1 MKDSQSIM
9 NNMRQLTK
17 VDVIL
22 HKVGINT
29 RCFIYW
35 NTLRAEEVAKQLEY
49 NKLVAEYRRKCIVK
63 YDGVV
68 YDFTGEFNMYLNQGM
83 SPYEAWHEVMVEF
96 AWK

>member
-35 NTLRAEEVAKQLEY
+35 NTPRAEEVAKQLEY
-49 NKLVAEYRRKCIVK
+49 NRLVAEYRRKCIVK
-63 YDGVV
+63 YPEGTF
-68 YDFTGEFNMYLNQGM
+68 DFTGEFDMYLNQGM
-83 SPYEAWHEVMVEF
+83 SPYDAWHEVMVEF